1 MLPGEADAAPSPTL
15 RGRFAKTVFYNMHHF
30 ALSLRRLSMPIF
42 RQAVFFQTVADLR
55 DLPGDAVRE
64 VAFAGRSNVG
74 KSSAINTLADHT
86 RLAFVSKTPG
96 RTQHLNFFA
105 LSAGRYFVDLPGYGF
120 ARTPEE
126 IRGQWEGL
134 LAPYLRY
141 RAPLAGLTLVMD
153 CRHPLTELDRHMLE
167 WFAPT
172 GKPVHILLSK
182 ADKLTR
188 RAQSEVLRVV
198 RDAVGKIGAPCSV
211 QLFSSLKRT
220 GVNEAEAVL
229 GRWLDMAVEVE
240 GSEADEA
247 TGADART
254 VRAASA
260 PVPSGGGRGKAARV
274 KNRRAIGWSA
284 RAAGKADKTNKA
296 GGKTAGA

>member
-1 MLPGEADAAPSPTL
+1 
-15 RGRFAKTVFYNMHHF
+15 
-30 ALSLRRLSMPIF
+30 MPIF
-42 RQAVFFQTVADLR
+42 RQAAFFQTIADLR

-134 LAPYLRY
+134 LAPYLRH
-141 RAPLAGLTLVMD
+141 RVPLAGLVLVMD
-153 CRHPLTELDRHMLE
+153 SRHPLTELDRHMLA

-172 GKPVHILLSK
+172 GKPIHILLSK

-188 RAQSEVLRVV
+188 QAQTAVLRAV
-198 RDAVGKIGAPCSV
+198 RDAAGQLNAQCSV

-220 GVNEAEAVL
+220 GVAEAEDIL
-229 GRWLDMAVEVE
+229 GRWLDMEAEVE
-240 GSEADEA
+240 IRGREAGEA
-247 TGADART
+247 AGTKARA
-254 VRAASA
+254 V
-260 PVPSGGGRGKAARV
+260 PVPVPPGGGRGKTARV
-274 KNRRAIGWSA
+274 KSRRAIGWSA
-284 RAAGKADKTNKA
+284 RAAGKANKA
-296 GGKTAGA
+296 GGKMDGA

>member
-1 MLPGEADAAPSPTL
+1 
-15 RGRFAKTVFYNMHHF
+15 
-30 ALSLRRLSMPIF
+30 MPIF

-64 VAFAGRSNVG
+64 VAFVGRSNVG

-105 LSAGRYFVDLPGYGF
+105 LSAGKYFVDLPGYGF
-120 ARTPEE
+120 ARTPED

-141 RAPLAGLTLVMD
+141 RAPLAGLVLVMD
-153 CRHPLTELDRHMLE
+153 SRHPLAERDRHMLE

-188 RAQSEVLRVV
+188 QAQAAVLHTV
-198 RDAVGKIGAPCSV
+198 REAVSKINAHCSV
-211 QLFSSLKRT
+211 QLFSSLKRM
-220 GVNEAEAVL
+220 GIDEAEAVL
-229 GRWLDMAVEVE
+229 GRWLDMRVEDAE
-240 GSEADEA
+240 RTEMTGGAA
-247 TGADART
+247 GADTHA
-254 VRAASA
+254 
-260 PVPSGGGRGKAARV
+260 VPSLPQQPGSRRAKVARV

-284 RAAGKADKTNKA
+284 RMAGKAGKEAGGRA
-296 GGKTAGA
+296 GGKAGANG